1 MADTKITAETV
12 KGAIRN
18 AKAGCSYERTDPQCP
33 GLQLRVRGGEVTWA
47 VRARLFGKQRRWV
60 VGDATT
66 KPDVAR
72 DRAAEV
78 RSWCH
83 RGQNPERLVTEF
95 QTGISIA
102 HQVRVAGERPPPS
115 WPWQNA
121 VDKFLEH
128 TLAVRSPET
137 HDDYAG
143 TLGGRKR
150 QNPTERLAMVPELR
164 RFAGRDVAGISR
176 EEIAECVA
184 DVFHRN
190 ESAGGH
196 LKRVLGSMWTFL
208 GDDSRRRHTS
218 VPANLL
224 LRLKTPEP
232 ARRLRGDPN
241 VLFTGDKED
250 LRRDVPPSLAMGRA
264 LAIARSGGMKERAAL
279 SVQLLAGSLQRRR
292 AVIGSH
298 RNDFHLIGDWSDDN
312 ADIVWAIPPYM
323 RKRSNKRRAHMN
335 HEVVLIGWVA
345 RTARR
350 LDILAYEQGYH
361 FPAKSLGGRRT
372 KNPYADSG
380 FINHALQYMPGV
392 DMSCHSWR
400 RGFAS
405 HGQRELGFSLNDIKL
420 VLDHSEGAPAGDV
433 TAGHYALDPMIA
445 RKRVIMEKWLAWLEL
460 QVKAAIAADPS
471 LLDREAVGKAIFCA
485 RYGDERW
492 KKRVQRTRKHG
503 VGVLDYPYAG
513 KKKRKAA

>member
-1 MADTKITAETV
+1 VSSGSK
-12 KGAIRN
+12 
-18 AKAGCSYERTDPQCP
+18 
-33 GLQLRVRGGEVTWA
+33 
-47 VRARLFGKQRRWV
+47 
-60 VGDATT
+60 
-66 KPDVAR
+66 
-72 DRAAEV
+72 
-78 RSWCH
+78 
-83 RGQNPERLVTEF
+83 PERLVTEF

-164 RFAGRDVAGISR
+164 RFAGHDVAGISR

-250 LRRDVPPSLAMGRA
+250 LRRDVPPPFAMGRA

-400 RGFAS
+400 RGVAS

-420 VLDHSEGAPAGDV
+420 VPDHSEGAPAGDV

-445 RKRVIMEKWLAWLEL
+445 KKRTIMKKWLAWLEL
-460 QVKAAIAADPS
+460 QVEAAIAADSS
-471 LLDREAVGKAIFCA
+471 LLDREAVGEAIFRA
-485 RYGDERW
+485 RYSDERW
-492 KKRVQRTRKHG
+492 KMRVERTRKHG

-513 KKKRKAA
+513 KKKRKVA